1 MELNIRLRDGDGS
14 GETEITLPL
23 RVAIIRNFTMIDY
36 GDWVVSE
43 SGGFPLV
50 ELRNH
55 GNAPTT
61 ISLRVLSLPLGWT
74 VTGQFEVVLG
84 VGEVRGVPLEVIPVE
99 DWDGSLH
106 TIRILADDEGE
117 TNREVA
123 LDTSKQTHAWS
134 STPVI
139 VGMSG
144 DEMVIDIYG
153 TDSSTTV
160 IDSFSG
166 VLDSLPDGGW
176 ALPIVSSGEGT
187 ITVGSETLFYLAHS
201 SQPPSRFA
209 SCSISG
215 SVEDAIA
222 QCTIQNGTD
231 GFHYTMMLID
241 DEGKM
246 LDSSSGFVSENNSL
260 GPINLSSEGWSP
272 EPGVRDLTVR
282 LIDGRGVLTSQISKS
297 FEIRRTDW
305 NVGIN
310 KVELE
315 GEGDTQRIRVSWE
328 RSENVKE
335 LLSQYDA
342 DCSLTL
348 DVGEYSMSH
357 SVDLSALFAVAFE
370 ISRPS
375 EAQDGDELVVTMGC
389 SFPWDI
395 DSDSGDNE
403 GRVIL
408 SGGAVEPS
416 RYPDLG
422 TSMAAA
428 ALAIGVSVALA
439 WIIRNNRE
447 GRQLMEMAMSAA
459 EEKMLAKDA
468 RTDTVEEEMV
478 VSETIVEESEIEESV
493 PDTKSEPEDEF
504 EARLRRLMR
513 D

>member
-1 MELNIRLRDGDGS
+1 M
-14 GETEITLPL
+14 
-23 RVAIIRNFTMIDY
+23 
-36 GDWVVSE
+36 
-43 SGGFPLV
+43 
-50 ELRNH
+50 
-55 GNAPTT
+55 
-61 ISLRVLSLPLGWT
+61 
-74 VTGQFEVVLG
+74 
-84 VGEVRGVPLEVIPVE
+84 
-99 DWDGSLH
+99 
-106 TIRILADDEGE
+106 
-117 TNREVA
+117 
-123 LDTSKQTHAWS
+123 
-134 STPVI
+134 
-139 VGMSG
+139 
-144 DEMVIDIYG
+144 
-153 TDSSTTV
+153 
-160 IDSFSG
+160 
-166 VLDSLPDGGW
+166 
-176 ALPIVSSGEGT
+176 
-187 ITVGSETLFYLAHS
+187 
-201 SQPPSRFA
+201 
-209 SCSISG
+209 
-215 SVEDAIA
+215 A

-241 DEGKM
+241 DQGRM
-246 LDSSSGFVSENNSL
+246 LDSSSGFALENNSL
-260 GPINLSSEGWSP
+260 GPINLSSEGWTP

-282 LIDGRGVLTSQISKS
+282 LIDGRGVLNYQISKS
-297 FEIRRTDW
+297 FDIRRTDW

-315 GEGDTQRIRVSWE
+315 GEGDGQRIRVSWE

-342 DCSLTL
+342 DCSLML

-370 ISRPS
+370 INRPI
-375 EAQDGDELVVTMGC
+375 EAQDGDELVVKMGC

-395 DSDSGDNE
+395 DSDSNDNE

-428 ALAIGVSVALA
+428 ALVIGVSVALA

-459 EEKMLAKDA
+459 EEKMLNKDTRA
-468 RTDTVEEEMV
+468 DSVEEEEKMP
-478 VSETIVEESEIEESV
+478 ETIAQEPEVEDSV
-493 PDTKSEPEDEF
+493 PDSKPEPEDEF

>member
-1 MELNIRLRDGDGS
+1 MSGQTEL
-14 GETEITLPL
+14 
-23 RVAIIRNFTMIDY
+23 
-36 GDWVVSE
+36 
-43 SGGFPLV
+43 
-50 ELRNH
+50 
-55 GNAPTT
+55 
-61 ISLRVLSLPLGWT
+61 
-74 VTGQFEVVLG
+74 VLG
-84 VGEVRGVPLEVIPVE
+84 VGEVRGVPLEVIPAE
-99 DWDGSLH
+99 DWSGSLQ
-106 TIRILADDEGE
+106 TIRILAEDEDG
-117 TNREVA
+117 NQREIA
-123 LDTSKQTHAWS
+123 LDTSKQTHAWA

-144 DEMVIDIYG
+144 DEMVIDIHG
-153 TDSSTTV
+153 TDPSTTV

-166 VLDSLPDGGW
+166 VLNSLPDGGW
-176 ALPIVSSGEGT
+176 ALPIVASGEGT
-187 ITVGSETLFYLAHS
+187 ITVGSETLLYLAHS
-201 SQPPSRFA
+201 SQPSSRFA
-209 SCSISG
+209 SCSITG
-215 SVEDAIA
+215 SVGDAMA

-241 DEGKM
+241 DEGRM
-246 LDSSSGFVSENNSL
+246 LDSSSGFALENNSL
-260 GPINLSSEGWSP
+260 GPINLSSEGWTP

-282 LIDGRGVLTSQISKS
+282 LIDGRGVLTYQISKS
-297 FEIRRTDW
+297 FDIRRTDW

-315 GEGDTQRIRVSWE
+315 GEGDGQKIRVSWE

-342 DCSLTL
+342 DCSLML

-370 ISRPS
+370 INRPI

-395 DSDSGDNE
+395 DSDSNDNE

-428 ALAIGVSVALA
+428 ALVIGVSVALA

-459 EEKMLAKDA
+459 EEKMLNKDTTQ
-468 RTDTVEEEMV
+468 TDSVEEEEIMP
-478 VSETIVEESEIEESV
+478 EAIAQEPEVEDSV
-493 PDTKSEPEDEF
+493 PDSKPEPEDEF